1 MRELFQRSVE
11 TTALHGELIMTP
23 VGEVVTYVRLSE
35 VAGIPVAGTTSK
47 LASARRIAQREDHMV
62 FGVIKNVGLKRLDSE
77 GIVGFA
83 DEKTTRVRRGAWR
96 AGRLI
101 PLVDF
106 SKLRDSSKQRAIALA
121 SVLAVAFDL
130 TREKSL
136 VAVSKAAVSGTAA
149 SLPIR
154 QTLAALGLVPKG
166 GP

>member
-1 MRELFQRSVE
+1 
-11 TTALHGELIMTP
+11 
-23 VGEVVTYVRLSE
+23 
-35 VAGIPVAGTTSK
+35 
-47 LASARRIAQREDHMV
+47 
-62 FGVIKNVGLKRLDSE
+62 
-77 GIVGFA
+77 
-83 DEKTTRVRRGAWR
+83 
-96 AGRLI
+96 
-101 PLVDF
+101 LVDF